1 MHACVI
7 PQLLGELKPIGS
19 LSASQLSCNS
29 VGLTQPQMALVD
41 YERPSRAQSTE
52 ALRFFFQWR
61 IYSALAQIL
70 RRSCFTQGNPVP
82 GVQCPECNSKV
93 EPNRIP
99 FQNGCLFC
107 KDMGLN
113 MCACICSLCFLAWVP
128 GLKLISYLFVSWLD
142 SLINY

>member
-29 VGLTQPQMALVD
+29 AGLTQPQMALVD

-52 ALRFFFQWR
+52 ALRFSFSGGSIRPWPRSWGDHALPKVTRCSVSWVQFQGG
-61 IYSALAQIL
+61 
-70 RRSCFTQGNPVP
+70 TQQDPIS
-82 GVQCPECNSKV
+82 E
-93 EPNRIP
+93 
-99 FQNGCLFC
+99 
-107 KDMGLN
+107 
-113 MCACICSLCFLAWVP
+113 WVP
-128 GLKLISYLFVSWLD
+128 LLQGHGFEHVCMHLLFVFLSMGAWFEIDESSYLFVSWLD